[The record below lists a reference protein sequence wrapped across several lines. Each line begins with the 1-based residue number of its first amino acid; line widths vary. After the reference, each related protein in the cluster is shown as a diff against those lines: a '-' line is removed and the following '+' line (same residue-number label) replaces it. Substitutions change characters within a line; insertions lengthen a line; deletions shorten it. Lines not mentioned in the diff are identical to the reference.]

1 MIILFLLEASL
12 LGSFSLRTPNLQP
25 NPMDWEIRI
34 GAEKSENW
42 IYKLEGIWEREN
54 GKQYKGLEALGYWY
68 GIYGKEYYREAVGIN
83 SQELQII
90 LPLTTKWWTR
100 YILIGG
106 GYTTCDWRNGK
117 WVLSSGIGNNK
128 FVSLLFTTNLK
139 SRHLLDTQVQ
149 YKIAITHNFSIAP
162 RIVYHFIN
170 TKEHLQAKIYLEYK
184 LKEGV

>member
-42 IYKLEGIWEREN
+42 IYKLEGIWEKEN

-68 GIYGKEYYREAVGIN
+68 GIYGKEYYREVVGIN

-90 LPLTTKWWTR
+90 LPLTAKWWTR

-106 GYTTCDWRNGK
+106 GYSMVNWRNGK
-117 WVLSSGIGNNK
+117 WVMSLGIGNNK
-128 FVSLLFTTNLK
+128 FISLLYTTNLK
-139 SRHLLDTQVQ
+139 GKHLLDATAQ
-149 YKIAITHNFSIAP
+149 YKIWEISHFSIVP
-162 RIVYHFIN
+162 KLIYHFIDE
-170 TKEHLQAKIYLEYK
+170 KEFMQGKIYLEYK
-184 LKEGV
+184 F